1 MRAVCLLSLHKAF
14 RKSNPH
20 LDISRPEIFH
30 AWKQPLLQQF
40 GSLVTGGQSFQ
51 STTWCSSGCHWHK
64 IFNCKNESLKSSCGI
79 LVFVYF
85 HTVAICSLSYAC
97 LKLQTYACCPTSG
110 EILDGCEEVPVKL
123 QPLFQLCGLT
133 SALTLPWQ
141 RLQALE
147 SLRLQL
153 PPGPISAILALC
165 QLQLHYTAFTGNVL
179 ENYDISGV
187 SHCASFGRLVIS
199 LVTDPDFRRALDS
212 EGSLGSSLALQ
223 SIRVQLQRCTP
234 AMPSELGRLRLL
246 QAQASALQAR
256 IDDAADP
263 EEDGKWNTSSH

>member
-1 MRAVCLLSLHKAF
+1 M
-14 RKSNPH
+14 
-20 LDISRPEIFH
+20 
-30 AWKQPLLQQF
+30 
-40 GSLVTGGQSFQ
+40 
-51 STTWCSSGCHWHK
+51 
-64 IFNCKNESLKSSCGI
+64 
-79 LVFVYF
+79 
-85 HTVAICSLSYAC
+85 
-97 LKLQTYACCPTSG
+97 
-110 EILDGCEEVPVKL
+110 KL
-123 QPLFQLCGLT
+123 QPLFQLSGLT
-133 SALTLPWQ
+133 SYLGGALTLPWQ

-187 SHCASFGRLVIS
+187 SLCASFGRLVIS

-212 EGSLGSSLALQ
+212 DGSLGSSLALQ

-234 AMPSELGRLRLL
+234 SMPSELGRLRLL

-263 EEDGKWNTSSH
+263 KEVGKWNNSTCDKPTLFSI